1 MESLEDTFNRLSI
14 GIIEKNECSPEEAL
28 AQLSTFRVL
37 LHCGENIRS
46 SVPLQAA
53 LITAVNSGTRA
64 FLGDVFIKM
73 PEDVNNLLPWSNDK
87 SLNVILTDLGARVLQ
102 EDAEDLFTLT
112 FGLPGDIDNDKAEV
126 IATNWQ
132 GGVFVNGEAAIDQS
146 GSLPMG
152 GVYAGGLAIGLA
164 FLKVSKLH
172 SQALDKSVG
181 LSLWRPDLKWLDRNT
196 EGPESVILPA
206 SLWLLGLGHLGQA
219 YIWNI
224 GLLPYSDKNSVS
236 LFLHDFDKAV
246 KANTSAGLL
255 CVTADA
261 GKYKTRICSRWLE
274 DRGIQTRLIERKF
287 DKNTIRNEGEPVIAL
302 CGFDNAYSRT
312 LLENAKFDFVVEA
325 GLGDNVDTFDKIMLH
340 TFPSKL
346 HKALEIWK
354 DMPMNLLPNE
364 KVLKALTKDG
374 EKECGILELTIAGK
388 AVSAS
393 FVGACAGALVI
404 SEVIKGFNQGK
415 SCATLVSQLRF
426 TDYTEVAQEGNQYL
440 TELGCSLSQASLS
453 K

>member
-37 LHCGENIRS
+37 LHCGEDIRS

-64 FLGDVFIKM
+64 FLGGVFIKM
-73 PEDVNNLLPWSNDK
+73 PEGVNNLLPWSNDK

-102 EDAEDLFTLT
+102 EDVEDLFTLT

-181 LSLWRPDLKWLDRNT
+181 LSLWRPDLKWLDSDT

-224 GLLPYSDKNSVS
+224 GLLPYSDRNSVS

-255 CVTADA
+255 CVIADA
-261 GKYKTRICSRWLE
+261 GKYKTRICSQWLE

-287 DKNTIRNEGEPVIAL
+287 DKNTTRNEGEPVIAL

-346 HKALEIWK
+346 HTALEMWK

-364 KVLKALTKDG
+364 KVLKALTKDS

-415 SCATLVSQLRF
+415 SCAKLVSQLRV
-426 TDYTEVAQEGNQYL
+426 TDHTEVAQEGNQYL